1 MMYII
6 YIYIYIYETVV
17 YRLENISTAICLII
31 SQIFKIEDIL
41 ICMEGKRKNLLTM
54 QLMNESQKQKL
65 K

>member
-1 MMYII
+1 MMY
-6 YIYIYIYETVV
+6 YIYIYETVA

>member
-1 MMYII
+1 MMY
-6 YIYIYIYETVV
+6 YILYETVV

>member
-1 MMYII
+1 MMY
-6 YIYIYIYETVV
+6 YILYETVV
-17 YRLENISTAICLII
+17 YRIENISTAICLII
-31 SQIFKIEDIL
+31 LQIFKIEDIL

>member
-1 MMYII
+1 MMY
-6 YIYIYIYETVV
+6 YIYIYETVV

>member
-1 MMYII
+1 MMY
-6 YIYIYIYETVV
+6 YILYETVV
-17 YRLENISTAICLII
+17 YRIENISTAVCLII
-31 SQIFKIEDIL
+31 LQIFKIEDIL

>member
-1 MMYII
+1 MKY
-6 YIYIYIYETVV
+6 YIYIYETVV

>member
-17 YRLENISTAICLII
+17 YRLENISTGICLII

-54 QLMNESQKQKL
+54 Q
-65 K
+65 

>member
-1 MMYII
+1 MY
-6 YIYIYIYETVV
+6 YIYIYETVV

>member
-1 MMYII
+1 MY
-6 YIYIYIYETVV
+6 YILYETVV
-17 YRLENISTAICLII
+17 YRIENISTAICLII
-31 SQIFKIEDIL
+31 LQIFKIEDIL